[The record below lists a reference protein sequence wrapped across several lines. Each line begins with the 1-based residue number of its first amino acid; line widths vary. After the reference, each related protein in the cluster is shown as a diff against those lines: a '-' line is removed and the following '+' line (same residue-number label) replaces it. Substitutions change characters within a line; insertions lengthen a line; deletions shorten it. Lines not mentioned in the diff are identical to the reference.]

1 MTNHRYKIND
11 IASLYSRAQWEKTQ
25 PLPEDEYG
33 YFELFVPCLSDG
45 IRLDVRMLRGEMPTQ
60 SGFVIVINDNFIEV
74 VDPYYL
80 CFELMSIVGNVA
92 LLYDKEKKNY
102 KSRITKKDLGGFEIQ
117 IPEMERQLAYADS
130 AYFVDRLK
138 SYLLMKNDDRY
149 NQLRLSLFTELMDAL
164 SIEQVMGSYFS
175 DMDIHIYDP
184 WKRLIEKY
192 DRKDKQFINKLFGE
206 LISQDSEVMNGV
218 RKVRIAVKNIAELYK
233 KV

>member
-1 MTNHRYKIND
+1 MTNQRYKIND
-11 IASLYSRAQWEKTQ
+11 IASLYSRAQWEKMQ

-80 CFELMSIVGNVA
+80 SFELMSIVGNVA

-138 SYLLMKNDDRY
+138 AYLLMKKDDRY

>member
-1 MTNHRYKIND
+1 MTNQRYKIND
-11 IASLYSRAQWEKTQ
+11 IASLYSRTQWEKMQ

-74 VDPYYL
+74 VNPYYL

-92 LLYDKEKKNY
+92 LLYDKEEKNY

-138 SYLLMKNDDRY
+138 AYLLMKKDDRY

-175 DMDIHIYDP
+175 DMEIHIYDP

-233 KV
+233 NV